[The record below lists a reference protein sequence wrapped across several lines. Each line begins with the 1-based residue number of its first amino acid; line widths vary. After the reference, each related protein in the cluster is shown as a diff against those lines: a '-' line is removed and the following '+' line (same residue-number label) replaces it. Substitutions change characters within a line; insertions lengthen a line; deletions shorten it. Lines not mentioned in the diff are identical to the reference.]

1 MNKFA
6 KLAIVAATAVMAASA
21 MAQNYVQTAP
31 GPIAASKQAVN
42 DNWVNGSGEWVWKN
56 GSDEL
61 CWRDAYWT
69 PATANAKCDGS
80 IIAQAPAPAPAP
92 VPAAPVSQK
101 VQYQADALFD
111 FDKAVLKPEGKAKL
125 DDLAS
130 KVQGINLEVIVATG
144 HTDRIGSDA
153 YNNRLSLRRAQAVKA
168 YLVSKGVE
176 ANRIYTEGKGK
187 KEPTPETASCK
198 GPVNAKLKACLQPDR
213 RVVVEVV
220 GTSK

>member
-21 MAQNYVQTAP
+21 MAESYVQTAP

-42 DNWVNGSGEWVWKN
+42 SNWVNGSGQWVWKN

-61 CWRDAYWT
+61 CWRDAFWT

-92 VPAAPVSQK
+92 APAVAPVSQK
-101 VQYQADALFD
+101 VTFQADALFD
-111 FDKAVLKPEGKAKL
+111 FDKAVLKPEGKEKL
-125 DDLAS
+125 SNLAAQI
-130 KVQGINLEVIVATG
+130 KNVNLEVVVATG
-144 HTDRIGSDA
+144 YTDRIGSDR
-153 YNNRLSLRRAQAVKA
+153 YNDRLSVRRAEAVKA
-168 YLVSKGVE
+168 FLVSQGIE

-187 KEPTPETASCK
+187 RD
-198 GPVNAKLKACLQPDR
+198 PVKTDCHQRNRKALIACLAPNR
-213 RVVVEVV
+213 RVQVEVV
-220 GTSK
+220 GTKK

>member
-56 GSDEL
+56 GTDEY
-61 CWRDAYWT
+61 CWRDAFWT

-80 IIAQAPAPAPAP
+80 IIAQAAAPAPAP
-92 VPAAPVSQK
+92 TPVAPVSQK
-101 VQYQADALFD
+101 VTYQADALFD
-111 FDKAVLKPEGKAKL
+111 FDKAILKPAGKQKL

-130 KVQGINLEVIVATG
+130 KIQGLNLEVVVATG
-144 HTDRIGSDA
+144 HTDRIGTDK
-153 YNNRLSLRRAQAVKA
+153 YNDRLSMRRAQAVKA

-187 KEPTPETASCK
+187 RNPVTTDCK
-198 GPVNAKLKACLQPDR
+198 GTKATPALKACLAPDR
-213 RVVVEVV
+213 RVEVEVV
-220 GTSK
+220 GTNK

>member
-6 KLAIVAATAVMAASA
+6 KLAIVAATAVMATSA
-21 MAQNYVQTAP
+21 MAQSYVQTAP

-61 CWRDAYWT
+61 CWRDANWT

-92 VPAAPVSQK
+92 VPVAPVSQK
-101 VQYQADALFD
+101 VTYQADALFD
-111 FDKAVLKPEGKAKL
+111 FDKAILKPEGKAKL

-130 KVQGINLEVIVATG
+130 KVGALNLEVIVATG
-144 HTDRIGSDA
+144 YTDRIGSDK
-153 YNNRLSLRRAQAVKA
+153 YNDRLSVRRAQAVKA
-168 YLVSKGVE
+168 YLVSKGIE
-176 ANRIYTEGKGK
+176 ANRVYTEGKGK
-187 KEPTPETASCK
+187 KDPVTGATCQQKNHKQLISCL
-198 GPVNAKLKACLQPDR
+198 APDR

>member
-80 IIAQAPAPAPAP
+80 IIAQVAAPAPAP
-92 VPAAPVSQK
+92 VAPVAPVSQK
-101 VQYQADALFD
+101 VTYQADALFD
-111 FDKAVLKPEGKAKL
+111 FDKAILKPAGKQKL
-125 DDLAS
+125 DDLAG
-130 KVQGINLEVIVATG
+130 KVQALNLEVVVATG
-144 HTDRIGSDA
+144 YTDRIGSDK
-153 YNNRLSLRRAQAVKA
+153 YNDRLSLRRAQAVKA

-176 ANRIYTEGKGK
+176 ANRVYTEGKGK
-187 KEPTPETASCK
+187 RNPVTTGCNQKNRTQLISCL
-198 GPVNAKLKACLQPDR
+198 APDR
-213 RVVVEVV
+213 RVEVEVV
-220 GTSK
+220 GTNK